1 MRSSR
6 TCRDKL
12 SASILP
18 EQSRPPGLE
27 WEVKILPEVENVERE
42 PADHEETDGG
52 DEEVTPPDVPLLLL
66 QPPGMITSF
75 SSDKHQTS
83 SVRLTSDMISL
94 CGCATQYVCEVL

>member
-52 DEEVTPPDVPLLLL
+52 DEEVTPPDVPPLLL
-66 QPPGMITSF
+66 QPPVMSPVFT
-75 SSDKHQTS
+75 SDKHRAQCQPHL
-83 SVRLTSDMISL
+83 RNDFPLL
-94 CGCATQYVCEVL
+94 L

>member
-12 SASILP
+12 SASISL

-42 PADHEETDGG
+42 PADDEEADRG
-52 DEEVTPPDVPLLLL
+52 DEKVTSPHVPLLL
-66 QPPGMITSF
+66 QNSPEARKRYTP
-75 SSDKHQTS
+75 
-83 SVRLTSDMISL
+83 
-94 CGCATQYVCEVL
+94 